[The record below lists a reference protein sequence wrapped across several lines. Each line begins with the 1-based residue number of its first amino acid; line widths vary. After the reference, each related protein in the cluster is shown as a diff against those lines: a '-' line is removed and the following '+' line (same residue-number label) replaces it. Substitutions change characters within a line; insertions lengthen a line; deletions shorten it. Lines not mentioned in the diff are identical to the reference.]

1 MITSQEFK
9 HFDGIGQTILPD
21 SRAMKPKLIFA
32 IAQARKASLEL
43 SDKLYILE
51 NLLEEAMD

>member
-1 MITSQEFK
+1 MIASQEFK
-9 HFDGIGQTILPD
+9 PSAGIGQTILPD
-21 SRAMKPKLIFA
+21 SRSMKPKLIFA

-51 NLLEEAMD
+51 NLLEEAVD